1 MFCAYFL
8 LEDSE
13 GLSLM
18 VSIFS
23 EYIIAFGTNLVNRH
37 FQSDDSTASS
47 NNLISSLCNFLS
59 RISNLVG
66 DNCFQSHVLFERS
79 FQVSFK
85 HVLNNPLLSGKMIDF
100 LSMYCNTY
108 LSSSGEKVMDEERQ
122 LYLQNAMKL
131 FGYIDDKDYF
141 LQSYR
146 NFLAK
151 RLLFKRSYS
160 NDLERLVIQDLR
172 TSCGRQYTSR
182 LEGMIYDDETADDSF
197 KEGDNGKLYNVRIL
211 TKAFWPSARE
221 IPCHIPK
228 EILDFQK
235 DYEGFYSETFSGR
248 KLVWVLRLGSVDME
262 ACFFPYEN
270 KTLPKKYLITMNSY
284 QSFVLLRFNKR
295 DSCSFSSL
303 LHETGLPEK
312 ELKRILDSFT
322 LHKKFALLQK
332 EEGEEE
338 QYRINESFTNSL
350 KRIKLP
356 FLSFENEKKNT
367 LSEESRVISEVERNF
382 AIDASLVRIM
392 KMRKCLSHIELVEE
406 VNKQITMFR
415 PSMKNIKTRIE
426 SLIDRE
432 FLLRDCH
439 HMNSYS
445 YIA

>member
-1 MFCAYFL
+1 
-8 LEDSE
+8 
-13 GLSLM
+13 
-18 VSIFS
+18 
-23 EYIIAFGTNLVNRH
+23 
-37 FQSDDSTASS
+37 
-47 NNLISSLCNFLS
+47 
-59 RISNLVG
+59 
-66 DNCFQSHVLFERS
+66 
-79 FQVSFK
+79 
-85 HVLNNPLLSGKMIDF
+85 
-100 LSMYCNTY
+100 
-108 LSSSGEKVMDEERQ
+108 
-122 LYLQNAMKL
+122 
-131 FGYIDDKDYF
+131 
-141 LQSYR
+141 
-146 NFLAK
+146 
-151 RLLFKRSYS
+151 
-160 NDLERLVIQDLR
+160 
-172 TSCGRQYTSR
+172 
-182 LEGMIYDDETADDSF
+182 MIYDDETADDSF

-248 KLVWVLRLGSVDME
+248 KLDWVLRLGSVDME

-284 QSFVLLRFNKR
+284 QSFVLLLFNKR